1 MPSSVESSPAHRVT
15 VTSTAATTTAA
26 GTAATFRDLIPI
38 PLIYDSLTFDARQEN
53 WIKDLE
59 RKVSVPCFCTSNLVL
74 YDTIRYVLYGY
85 RYNVRDIYASETNF

>member
-1 MPSSVESSPAHRVT
+1 MPSSVESSPARRTPATT

-26 GTAATFRDLIPI
+26 GTAATLRDLIPI

-59 RKVSVPCFCTSNLVL
+59 RKVYQRRVFVRVTW
-74 YDTIRYVLYGY
+74 YDTIRYV
-85 RYNVRDIYASETNF
+85 RYDST